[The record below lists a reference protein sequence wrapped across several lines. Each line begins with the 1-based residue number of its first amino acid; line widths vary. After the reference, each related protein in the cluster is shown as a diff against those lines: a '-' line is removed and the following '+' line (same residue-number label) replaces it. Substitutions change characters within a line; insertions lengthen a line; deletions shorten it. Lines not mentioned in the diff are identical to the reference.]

1 MGSVKRAKA
10 VLGGGAAGASVGAG
24 ASVVVGNL
32 GIAGSGIAVA
42 VTWPVLA
49 GVGAVLGVT
58 AVGIYLIGKSRNGRI
73 R

>member
-1 MGSVKRAKA
+1 MGSGKRAKA
-10 VLGGGAAGASVGAG
+10 VLGGGAAGAGVGAG

-49 GVGAVLGVT
+49 SVGAVLGVT
-58 AVGIYLIGKSRNGRI
+58 AVGIYLIGKSRNGRV
-73 R
+73 